1 MIFYNNLS
9 DKNVITMNNTQDN
22 MNNTIDKKEPIR
34 LRGNKQPGAKD
45 RPPNS
50 KVGQGQARYNKGSFK
65 R

>member
-1 MIFYNNLS
+1 MI
-9 DKNVITMNNTQDN
+9 KMNNTQDN
-22 MNNTIDKKEPIR
+22 MNNETIR
-34 LRGNKQPGAKD
+34 LRGSKQPGAKD